1 MHSVVLDATSYILL
15 LSSFVTFLI
24 LLWLR
29 YKHQKKKSPFYI
41 LSISDVL
48 SAALT
53 AIILL
58 INHIEPEMKINYNS
72 QNSVGKHTFNRTW
85 TAENQSQ
92 QQFLPFLQIHDLS
105 VAIDNTDLNVTLTCD
120 MKDILMQ
127 YGMLLA
133 TLANAFISLLTFV
146 VQCNLSAACLRQ
158 RYARIIESSTNDA
171 RLASKDMQVICR
183 GRRTMED
190 EHKSMS
196 QRQDNIATTKRSN
209 NIDKFLQRIAK
220 ISKFQMMNEDDEK
233 SAGYLVI
240 LHWLVPF
247 LVVGILY
254 FAEYDDTNIARHA
267 EDSECI
273 FENNFPMNDLYI
285 SLNVKNNPETINS
298 VTQATLENNYLLH
311 QELLNKSKANNVEIN
326 QIVLKVQDIVKT
338 ILNCS
343 HDTAENVETR
353 DNSSESRNTTKY
365 VIANDTII
373 YRENDTNINTIIQ
386 TLYDT
391 SMDYNVSI
399 YNSFLNDNN
408 KDNNKYFDQNL
419 ISLFRDLSKNA
430 SEGEK
435 DISAIGSLNNTSQI
449 SVQSKNESYQQA
461 TQMYFTSK
469 EENTSRW
476 ITNIPIIQNV
486 PFVSDNEIYI
496 DIIKRIQA
504 ANVHNNATKNRYDP
518 HDNGKT
524 ERNLRISAKEKP
536 YSSRHL
542 SFNETDHFN
551 QYINSMIKRDS
562 QVNLRHYTINKCLL
576 SMKFLKLHLFALSFA
591 IYFLPI
597 LFSCILQMRGRY
609 MCKNTLTMLKA
620 NIDLASDLFQSNI
633 SSNKK
638 INVVNVNKLPS
649 EVPVRLSM
657 NDRKIG
663 HGSLTQQFDISQEPS
678 STQDNERSGEA
689 TDECHESRVKIQN
702 QDIFK
707 IDCMV
712 RIFNTVRLLL
722 ILCVLLWSPM
732 FLETL
737 LRAFS
742 CIRAPQWWNNITF
755 SSAISF
761 SIIRNILNIN
771 IIKIQEACSNVSTKE
786 NRVYPIK

>member
-105 VAIDNTDLNVTLTCD
+105 DAIDNTDLNVTLTCD

-171 RLASKDMQVICR
+171 RLASKDMQVTCR

-240 LHWLVPF
+240 LHWLIPF

-386 TLYDT
+386 ILYDT
-391 SMDYNVSI
+391 SMDYN
-399 YNSFLNDNN
+399 
-408 KDNNKYFDQNL
+408 
-419 ISLFRDLSKNA
+419 NA

-435 DISAIGSLNNTSQI
+435 DISAIGSLNNASQI

-562 QVNLRHYTINKCLL
+562 Q
-576 SMKFLKLHLFALSFA
+576 
-591 IYFLPI
+591 
-597 LFSCILQMRGRY
+597 
-609 MCKNTLTMLKA
+609 
-620 NIDLASDLFQSNI
+620 SNI

-678 STQDNERSGEA
+678 STQDNETSGEA
-689 TDECHESRVKIQN
+689 TDECHESCVKIQN

-771 IIKIQEACSNVSTKE
+771 IIKIQEACSNVGAKE